1 MLLQVDAN
9 ALEVRAVA
17 FLSQDEVLMDEL
29 HNGVDIHTA
38 NQQRLGLPDRG
49 IAKIFKFRTIYGGNE
64 YSFANDPNF
73 SDISSSTKFWKEVL
87 EKYFSKYKGMAL
99 WHNKIIRQVVSN
111 KGVLEMPYGRSYQFN
126 KFDGSYKDTQIKNF
140 PVQGLG
146 ADIMAIARVSA
157 YNRIKKL
164 GYGDKCLFVNTVH
177 DSIILDYD
185 EKVCYTNVLVDI
197 LHQVFLD
204 VPKNFEKLFGIEFNI
219 PMKAECQIGQDWGN
233 MEVIN

>member
-1 MLLQVDAN
+1 MLIQADAN

-29 HNGVDIHTA
+29 KNGVDIHTA
-38 NQQRLGLPDRG
+38 NQHKLGLPDRG
-49 IAKIFKFRTIYGGNE
+49 IAKVFKFRTIYGGNE

-73 SDISSSTKFWKEVL
+73 SGISSSTKFWKEVL
-87 EKYFSKYKGMAL
+87 DKYFSKYKGMAL
-99 WHNKIIRQVVSN
+99 WHNKIIRQVVNN
-111 KGVLEMPYGRSYQFN
+111 KGVLEMPYGRRYQFK

-177 DSIILDYD
+177 DSIILDVD
-185 EKVCYTNVLVDI
+185 EKVCDNNIIVET
-197 LHQVFLD
+197 LHSVFED
-204 VPKNFEKLFGIEFNI
+204 VPKNFEKLFGIEFNV
-219 PMKAECQIGQDWGN
+219 PMKAEVMAGN
-233 MEVIN
+233 TWEDMVVVT

>member
-1 MLLQVDAN
+1 MIISADAN

-29 HNGVDIHTA
+29 RNGVDIHTT
-38 NQQRLGLPDRG
+38 NQHKLGLPDRG
-49 IAKIFKFRTIYGGNE
+49 IAKVFKFRTIYGGNE

-73 SDISSSTKFWKEVL
+73 SGISSSTKFWKDVL
-87 EKYFSKYKGMAL
+87 DKYFSKYKGMAL
-99 WHNKIIRQVVSN
+99 WHNKLIRQVVNN
-111 KGVLEMPYGRSYQFN
+111 KGVLEMPYGRSYQFK

-177 DSIILDYD
+177 DSLILDVD
-185 EKVCYTNVLVDI
+185 EKVCDNNIIVET
-197 LHQVFLD
+197 LHSVFED
-204 VPKNFEKLFGIEFNI
+204 VPKNFEKLFGIEFNV
-219 PMKAECQIGQDWGN
+219 PMKAECQIGTNWKD
-233 MEVIN
+233 MKVI